1 MCVPTETHKNEHTH
15 IYIHIHYTCTFFLK
29 EKETRTGDMALQLVV
44 FAGLAEVWFPAPIAG
59 SSQPLKTPAPGDL
72 TTLASAD
79 TGGTDRR
86 KDIHTSRA
94 LKDINARKWPISQ
107 TLIRSNNSCCFS
119 CSLFF
124 PGS

>member
-1 MCVPTETHKNEHTH
+1 
-15 IYIHIHYTCTFFLK
+15 
-29 EKETRTGDMALQLVV
+29 MALQPGV
-44 FAGLAEVWFPAPIAG
+44 FAGLAEVWLPAPIAG
-59 SSQPLKTPAPGDL
+59 SSQPLKTPAPGEI

-86 KDIHTSRA
+86 KDIRTSHA
-94 LKDINARKWPISQ
+94 LKDNNARKWPISQ
-107 TLIRSNNSCCFS
+107 TLIHSNNSCCFS